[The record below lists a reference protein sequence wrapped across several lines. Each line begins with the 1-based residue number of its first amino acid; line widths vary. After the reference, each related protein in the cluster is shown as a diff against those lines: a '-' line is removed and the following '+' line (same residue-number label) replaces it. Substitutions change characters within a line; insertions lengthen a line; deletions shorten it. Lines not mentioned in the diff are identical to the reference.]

1 MQARLEQHKEKMA
14 QWASQLPTGTRVA
27 FGTSRE
33 QLFNLHTQET
43 WTGSVLASLGLNVP
57 AAMAGASMPSIG
69 LEQLLA
75 VNPAWLLVAHYRE
88 ESIVKRWQ
96 QDPLWQI
103 LTAAQKQQV
112 ASVDSNAWAR
122 MRGIFAAERIAADTV
137 KNLPP
142 SAAYRYEMTALKT
155 PGAAGGLPVAVL
167 IIIFWLSLF
176 CYSAI
181 PVSGADA
188 IRALLPG
195 HTPTLPEALVQNLR
209 LPRSLVAVLIG
220 ASLALAGTLLQTLTH
235 NPMASPSL
243 LGINSGAAL
252 AMALTSAL
260 SPTPVAGYSLS
271 FIAACGG
278 GVSWLLVMT
287 AGGGFRHT
295 QDRNKL
301 ILAGIA
307 LSAFCMA
314 LTRITLLLAEDHA
327 YGIFYW
333 LAGGVSHAHWQ
344 DVWQLLPVVVTA
356 VPVVL
361 LLANQLN
368 LLNVSDSTA
377 HTLGVNLPRL
387 RLIINM
393 LVLLLVGAC
402 VSVAGPVAFIG
413 LLVPHLA
420 RFWAGFDQ
428 RNVLP
433 VSMLLGGH
441 ADADGRCTRTRAGL
455 PRRSARRRSA
465 GADWQSLL
473 CLAGEEAR
481 MKIALVIFITL
492 ALAGCALLSPIWG
505 VIPVPWR
512 ALLTD
517 WQDGREHYYVLME
530 YRLPRLLLALF
541 VGAALAVAGVLVQG
555 IVRNPLASPDIL
567 GINHA
572 ASLASVGALLLMPS
586 LSVMVLPLLAFAGGM
601 AGLILLKM
609 LARPTSR

>member
-1 MQARLEQHKEKMA
+1 
-14 QWASQLPTGTRVA
+14 
-27 FGTSRE
+27 
-33 QLFNLHTQET
+33 
-43 WTGSVLASLGLNVP
+43 
-57 AAMAGASMPSIG
+57 
-69 LEQLLA
+69 
-75 VNPAWLLVAHYRE
+75 
-88 ESIVKRWQ
+88 
-96 QDPLWQI
+96 
-103 LTAAQKQQV
+103 
-112 ASVDSNAWAR
+112 
-122 MRGIFAAERIAADTV
+122 
-137 KNLPP
+137 
-142 SAAYRYEMTALKT
+142 MTAIKHPMLLW
-155 PGAAGGLPVAVL
+155 GLPVAAL

-188 IRALLPG
+188 TRALLPG

-260 SPTPVAGYSLS
+260 SPTPIAGYSLS

-295 QDRNKL
+295 HDRNKL

-307 LSAFCMA
+307 LSAFCMG

-333 LAGGVSHAHWQ
+333 LA
-344 DVWQLLPVVVTA
+344 
-356 VPVVL
+356 

-368 LLNVSDSTA
+368 LLNLSDSTA
-377 HTLGVNLPRL
+377 HTLGVNLTRL
-387 RLIINM
+387 RLVINM

-433 VSMLLGGH
+433 VSMLLGATLMLL
-441 ADADGRCTRTRAGL
+441 ADVLARALAFPGDL
-455 PRRSARRRSA
+455 PAGAVLALIGSPCFVWLVRRR
-465 GADWQSLL
+465 G
-473 CLAGEEAR
+473 
-481 MKIALVIFITL
+481 
-492 ALAGCALLSPIWG
+492 
-505 VIPVPWR
+505 
-512 ALLTD
+512 
-517 WQDGREHYYVLME
+517 
-530 YRLPRLLLALF
+530 
-541 VGAALAVAGVLVQG
+541 
-555 IVRNPLASPDIL
+555 
-567 GINHA
+567 
-572 ASLASVGALLLMPS
+572 
-586 LSVMVLPLLAFAGGM
+586 
-601 AGLILLKM
+601 
-609 LARPTSR
+609 

>member
-1 MQARLEQHKEKMA
+1 MVGKKREMQARLEQHKERMA
-14 QWASQLPTGTRVA
+14 QWASQLPKGHAWPLAHHANSNSTCILRRPGPA
-27 FGTSRE
+27 A
-33 QLFNLHTQET
+33 
-43 WTGSVLASLGLNVP
+43 WLASLGLNVP

-96 QDPLWQI
+96 QDPLWQM

-112 ASVDSNAWAR
+112 ASVDSNTWAR

-137 KNLPP
+137 KIFHHQPLTVVK
-142 SAAYRYEMTALKT
+142 MTAIKHPVLLW
-155 PGAAGGLPVAVL
+155 GLPVAAL

-188 IRALLPG
+188 TRALLPG

-260 SPTPVAGYSLS
+260 SPTPIAGYSLS

-295 QDRNKL
+295 HDRNKL

-307 LSAFCMA
+307 LSAFCMG

-333 LAGGVSHAHWQ
+333 LAGGVSHARWQ

-361 LLANQLN
+361 LAGE
-368 LLNVSDSTA
+368 STEPA
-377 HTLGVNLPRL
+377 QPQRQHRHTLGVNLTRL
-387 RLIINM
+387 RLVINM

-433 VSMLLGGH
+433 VSMLLGATLMLL
-441 ADADGRCTRTRAGL
+441 ADVLARALAFPGDL
-455 PRRSARRRSA
+455 PAGAVLALIGSPCFVWLVRRR
-465 GADWQSLL
+465 G
-473 CLAGEEAR
+473 
-481 MKIALVIFITL
+481 
-492 ALAGCALLSPIWG
+492 
-505 VIPVPWR
+505 
-512 ALLTD
+512 
-517 WQDGREHYYVLME
+517 
-530 YRLPRLLLALF
+530 
-541 VGAALAVAGVLVQG
+541 
-555 IVRNPLASPDIL
+555 
-567 GINHA
+567 
-572 ASLASVGALLLMPS
+572 
-586 LSVMVLPLLAFAGGM
+586 
-601 AGLILLKM
+601 
-609 LARPTSR
+609 

>member
-1 MQARLEQHKEKMA
+1 MLAFIRFLFAGLLLVIGHAFAATVQDEHGTFTLDKTPQRIVVLELSFADALAAVDVSPIGIADDNDAKRILPEVRAHLKPWQSVGTRAQPSLEAIAALKPDLIIADSSRHAGIYTALQQIAPVLLLKSRNETYAENLHSAAIIGEVVGKKREMQARLEQHKEKMA

-137 KNLPP
+137 K
-142 SAAYRYEMTALKT
+142 
-155 PGAAGGLPVAVL
+155 
-167 IIIFWLSLF
+167 IFHHQ
-176 CYSAI
+176 
-181 PVSGADA
+181 P
-188 IRALLPG
+188 LPG

-433 VSMLLGGH
+433 VSMLLGATLMLM
-441 ADADGRCTRTRAGL
+441 ADVLARALAFPGDL
-455 PRRSARRRSA
+455 PAGAVLALIGSPCFVWLVRRR
-465 GADWQSLL
+465 G
-473 CLAGEEAR
+473 
-481 MKIALVIFITL
+481 
-492 ALAGCALLSPIWG
+492 
-505 VIPVPWR
+505 
-512 ALLTD
+512 
-517 WQDGREHYYVLME
+517 
-530 YRLPRLLLALF
+530 
-541 VGAALAVAGVLVQG
+541 
-555 IVRNPLASPDIL
+555 
-567 GINHA
+567 
-572 ASLASVGALLLMPS
+572 
-586 LSVMVLPLLAFAGGM
+586 
-601 AGLILLKM
+601 
-609 LARPTSR
+609 